1 MSFNTPQLHTVRLF
15 ILRHQLVLILVA
27 TVIALSSGGAY
38 VWAQVKSAESAIHY
52 QTPEEADVYVRFDME
67 VYDSITSNYWMKPED
82 LKLPEL
88 FRLSVEKVTATT
100 TVLVTPDRAGTAKM
114 LEGAFRLATS
124 TENKRQIA
132 LNIGA
137 VVLYN
142 LPPAGRDGILSKK
155 EEVALRENV
164 SNIDSSKDLYQN
176 LGLEKGATS
185 AEVTAAYKKKA
196 AIFANATST
205 EDKAALAVATYAQSV
220 LTNNNSKALYDSA
233 GIEPTVFPHTL
244 GSTLYL
250 HINKISPTTL
260 REFGLAVDA
269 ASTTPGLSSMVLDL
283 RGNIGGSLDFLP
295 AFFGLFVGANQYT
308 FDLFHQ
314 GEYQV
319 ERTTQEKFPLVSRY
333 SEIAILTDAM
343 TQSTAELTAATFKK
357 FNRAHVVGGTTR
369 GWGTVEN
376 TYPLKTVIDP
386 TTSYSLLLVNSI
398 TLREDNQPV
407 EGRGVDPDVDTS
419 KSGWENKL
427 SNYFDSTS
435 LINAIRKTATKP
447 PLK

>member
-1 MSFNTPQLHTVRLF
+1 MSWNIPQLHTVRLF
-15 ILRHQLVLILVA
+15 ILRHQLVLVLVA
-27 TVIALSSGGAY
+27 VAIALSSGGLY
-38 VWAQVKSAESAIHY
+38 MWVREKSPESTIHY
-52 QTPEEADVYVRFDME
+52 QTPEESDVYVRFDME
-67 VYDSITSNYWMKPED
+67 AYDTITTNYWMKPSD

-88 FRLSVEKVTATT
+88 FRLSVEKVVATT
-100 TVLVTPDRAGTAKM
+100 TTLVTPDRAGTAKM
-114 LEGAFRLATS
+114 LEGAFQTATS

-132 LNIGA
+132 LNIAA

-164 SNIDSSKDLYQN
+164 SNIDTTKNLYQN
-176 LGLEKGATS
+176 LGLEKGAS
-185 AEVTAAYKKKA
+185 SEEVLRAYKKKA

-205 EDKAALAVATYAQSV
+205 EDKALLAVATYAKSV
-220 LTNNNSKALYDSA
+220 LTNVNSKTLYDSA

-260 REFGLAVDA
+260 REFGLALDA

-314 GEYQV
+314 GDYQV

-419 KSGWENKL
+419 KAGWENKL
-427 SNYFDSTS
+427 SNYFDSAS
-435 LINAIRKTATKP
+435 LISAIRKTATKP